1 MTRIDTDNDCV
12 SLGLVLH
19 PRLSGLSVVL
29 KKLVCISLYIELCP
43 LVTLTGLLR
52 GVEEN
57 LKLFSL

>member
-1 MTRIDTDNDCV
+1 V
-12 SLGLVLH
+12 FLLGLVLH

-29 KKLVCISLYIELCP
+29 KKLVCISLYIELRL